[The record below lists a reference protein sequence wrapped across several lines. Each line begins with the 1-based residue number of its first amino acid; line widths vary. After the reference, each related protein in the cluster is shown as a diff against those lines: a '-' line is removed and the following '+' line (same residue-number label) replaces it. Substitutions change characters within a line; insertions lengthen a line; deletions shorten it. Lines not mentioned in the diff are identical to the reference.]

1 MTLKVG
7 VIGKPNAGKSTF
19 FSAVTGVNAAI
30 GNYPFTTIEPNLA
43 IGYFKVEC
51 PHNEIGNK
59 CNPRSGFC
67 IDGSRYVSVEIF
79 DVPGL
84 IEGASEGKGMG
95 NQFLDSL
102 READSFIHLI
112 SPVDD
117 NGKILSPHEI
127 EKEAEMIEIEIK
139 KWMVSRLSRDWEKLV
154 RKYKQSN
161 LPLEDKII
169 EKVSF
174 FGIGM
179 KELKEVLIAGSFP
192 SKIQDWGDAQFQ
204 EFAEVFFSKVRPIVR
219 VINKGD
225 LLKNGELKS
234 LKYPVISADYEL
246 SIAKA
251 VNNSILSDIL
261 HIEATDK
268 AKEKQKNAIS
278 IIRNAYASKSIM
290 RAQDLLKWLIID
302 RMNRIVVYPVYDE
315 TKWTDKDGN
324 VLPDAFVMNNG
335 ATAQQ
340 LAFAVHTE
348 IGEGFIKAIDCRK
361 KIAVGKNHE
370 LKNGDVI
377 RIVSHTHS

>member
-1 MTLKVG
+1 MTLKIG

-43 IGYFKVEC
+43 IGYFRVEC
-51 PHNEIGNK
+51 PHKEIGVT

-67 IDGSRYVSVEIF
+67 LDGNRYVAVEIF

-84 IEGASEGKGMG
+84 IEGASDGKGMG
-95 NQFLDSL
+95 NQFLDSM

-117 NGKILSPHEI
+117 NGRTLSTDDI
-127 EKEAEMIEIEIK
+127 EKEAEMIELEIK
-139 KWMVSRLSRDWEKLV
+139 KWMVSRLSRDWERLV
-154 RKYKQSN
+154 RKYKQST
-161 LPLEDKII
+161 LPLEDKIV

-179 KELKEVLIAGSFP
+179 RELKEVLLSGSFP
-192 SKIQDWGDAQFQ
+192 SRIQDWGDSQFK
-204 EFAEVFFSKVRPIVR
+204 EFAEIFFSKVRPIIR

-225 LLKNGELKS
+225 LMNNDEMNS
-234 LKYPVISADYEL
+234 LKYTFISAEYEL
-246 SIAKA
+246 SISKA
-251 VNNSILSDIL
+251 VNNSIVNDIL

-268 AKEKQKNAIS
+268 ATEKQKNAITM
-278 IIRNAYASKSIM
+278 IKNAYASKRIM
-290 RAQDLLKWLIID
+290 RAYDLLAKLIINN
-302 RMNRIVVYPVYDE
+302 MNKIVVYPVYDE

-324 VLPDAFVMNNG
+324 VLPDAFVMNVG
-335 ATAQQ
+335 TTAQQ
-340 LAFAVHTE
+340 LAYAVHTE

-361 KIAVGKNHE
+361 KTAVGKSHE